1 MTDERD
7 ERRLKDI
14 ERQRETGGTV
24 FHGDGTSSQV
34 GSDYGPNHGRA
45 TGSDGREYREDFAGN
60 MRRDAG
66 SEPIPV
72 PQFRGPTYPTA
83 GGGTFIPSGP
93 IRGEFALGLMCVG
106 LYLASM
112 VWETLNGW
120 LATHPYLFVGSAVVL
135 SLLVIRKTG
144 GWFRFV
150 FLAVICLYFG
160 VKVWGLMNETPA
172 KPSAPR
178 PAASEVSADLPKV
191 WP

>member
-66 SEPIPV
+66 SEPIPA
-72 PQFRGPTYPTA
+72 PQFRSPVYPT
-83 GGGTFIPSGP
+83 GGGGFSLPNVP
-93 IRGEFALGLMCVG
+93 LKWELKLGLLGVTLG
-106 LYLASM
+106 LIAKLYAVLD
-112 VWETLNGW
+112 GW
-120 LATHPYLFVGSAVVL
+120 LAADPVVFSGLAAAV
-135 SLLVIRKTG
+135 SLLVLRLTG
-144 GWFRFV
+144 GWGRLLFF
-150 FLAVICLYFG
+150 AVVGLWFALKLWGWFG
-160 VKVWGLMNETPA
+160 G
-172 KPSAPR
+172 SA
-178 PAASEVSADLPKV
+178 
-191 WP
+191 

>member
-14 ERQRETGGTV
+14 ERQRGTGGTV
-24 FHGDGTSSQV
+24 YHGDGTSSQV

-72 PQFRGPTYPTA
+72 PQFRGPTYPT
-83 GGGTFIPSGP
+83 GGGNFIPSVP
-93 IRGEFALGLMCVG
+93 IRGEFKLGLIC
-106 LYLASM
+106 LALFLISK
-112 VWETLNGW
+112 VCEVLDGW
-120 LATHPYLFVGSAVVL
+120 LAAHPVLFVGSAVGL

-150 FLAVICLYFG
+150 FLALVALYFG
-160 VKVWGLMNETPA
+160 VKVWGRMDGSASHTP
-172 KPSAPR
+172 APR
-178 PAASEVSADLPKV
+178 PAASEVSAELPKV
-191 WP
+191 WQ